1 MTMNRFARPGKMPL
15 EMIVKRRF
23 VDFLLKVINLP
34 AWILERSTR
43 WLSRADEPSN
53 ILILRNAALGDFILS
68 IPAMHI
74 LRATFPKAKLT
85 LLTTA
90 STDQKTLQ
98 TVQAYTRG
106 QSPWLELL
114 PTDLIDEIHVF
125 PGRLS
130 LGLIAGI
137 KSNLREKNFDVCFI
151 LNEGFS
157 LKLGGSLKKIVF
169 LRLCGVGS
177 QIFGIRTK
185 AYPKVFPLAQ
195 VGKNRLEHHVLSL
208 IRSIEECP
216 RVASDELTLIRFDL
230 TIPVDAYTWA
240 GELLTS
246 LGCNGK
252 EIVIV
257 APGSRLEFKKWPE
270 AAFGTLILELAKRP
284 QAHIILVGTGQE
296 AETVAKVRAVCSS
309 SVDPNRLH
317 DLSGKTSIP
326 RLAALLSMSSVFVG
340 NDGGTCHLAA
350 AVSCKT
356 VSIANG
362 GEIVNSVEPWGNQRF
377 TARFSPTCAPCYCF
391 TFCPQ
396 GHRQCVVGI
405 DAGTVLRLAEK
416 ALSEKE
422 PFTHSFKA

>member
-1 MTMNRFARPGKMPL
+1 
-15 EMIVKRRF
+15 
-23 VDFLLKVINLP
+23 
-34 AWILERSTR
+34 
-43 WLSRADEPSN
+43 
-53 ILILRNAALGDFILS
+53 
-68 IPAMHI
+68 MHI
-74 LRATFPKAKLT
+74 LRDAFPKAKLT

-98 TVQAYTRG
+98 TVQAYASG

-114 PTDLIDEIHVF
+114 PNNLIDEILVF

-130 LGLIAGI
+130 IGVIAGI
-137 KSNLREKNFDVCFI
+137 KSDFREKNFDACFI

-157 LKLGGSLKKIVF
+157 LKLGGSLKKIAF
-169 LRLCGVGS
+169 LRLCGVRS
-177 QIFGIRTK
+177 QIFGIRTR
-185 AYPKVFPLAQ
+185 AYPKLFPLAQ

-216 RVASDELTLIRFDL
+216 RVASDAVPAIRFNL
-230 TIPVDAYTWA
+230 TIPVEAYSWVD
-240 GELLTS
+240 ELLTS
-246 LGCNGK
+246 LGCTEK

-270 AAFGTLILELAKRP
+270 TAFSKLIEELVKRP
-284 QAHIILVGTGQE
+284 QAHIVLVGTGQE
-296 AETVAKVRAVCSS
+296 AETVAKVRELCSS
-309 SVDPNRLH
+309 LADPTRLH
-317 DLSGKTSIP
+317 DLSGKTTIP
-326 RLAALLSMSSVFVG
+326 RLAALLEMASVFVG

-350 AVSCKT
+350 AVGCKT
-356 VSIANG
+356 VSISNG

-405 DAGTVLRLAEK
+405 NADTVLQLAEK
-416 ALSEKE
+416 ALSEK
-422 PFTHSFKA
+422 